1 MNSTAR
7 THLTRIEKLSILV
20 TAIVVLPVSV
30 IADDVKDITA
40 APPLV
45 YSVENTGA
53 SFPAP
58 PLLGIADLPSVVPLT
73 DPFMWSNG
81 NGRVSKFD
89 EWSHRRGE
97 IKAEIEHYEI
107 GKKPTRPEE
116 ITARYED
123 ETLTVKVTVNGET
136 LTLTAKVSL
145 PTGDG
150 PFPAVIGIGRGP
162 GSLPA
167 DIFSSRDIAV
177 IAYNFGQV
185 MSHTQKRGEE
195 PINRLYPELT
205 HMGAYSAWPWGVSR
219 LIDGLELVQKDL
231 PIDLK
236 HLAITGCSFAGKMA
250 LFAGAFDERIAL
262 TIAQEPGGGG
272 AAAWRV
278 SETLGKVEKL
288 GSTSHAWFI
297 EDMFQFS
304 GSNVAKLPMD
314 HHELMAMVAP
324 RALLILGNPDY
335 TWLADESGYVSCRA
349 AHEVW
354 KSFGIADR
362 FGFSIVPDHPHC
374 RLPDSQLPEVE
385 AFVDK
390 FLLGKTDANTDVT
403 VSPYNT
409 DYARWIDWWGK
420 GKPAF
425 PKRNMEGIETVTF
438 EAENATV
445 GSVWE
450 TGTDDDASNGGY
462 VAVKAGMESID
473 SAPTGSEHVIA
484 MSFSVKADGN
494 YTVFAR
500 LNCPSANDD
509 SFWVKMDDG
518 KFDSF
523 NGLGTSG
530 WSWVKLDNFAL
541 KPGEHTLTIGYRE
554 DGAKLDKISISNDPF
569 TPEGMGEPAK
579 NIGASK

>member
-1 MNSTAR
+1 MFAVLASITIG
-7 THLTRIEKLSILV
+7 LTFNGM
-20 TAIVVLPVSV
+20 A
-30 IADDVKDITA
+30 ADENETKVER
-40 APPLV
+40 PLV
-45 YSVENTGA
+45 YAIEHTGA

-58 PLLGIADLPSVVPLT
+58 PLPGIADLPTIAPLT

-81 NGRVSKFD
+81 NGRVTKFD
-89 EWSHRRGE
+89 EWSNRRAE
-97 IKAEIEHYEI
+97 IKGEFEHYEI
-107 GKKPTRPEE
+107 GKKPPRPDE
-116 ITARYED
+116 ITASYQG
-123 ETLTVKVTVNGET
+123 ETLTVNVTVKEET
-136 LTLTAKVSL
+136 LTLTSKVSL
-145 PTGDG
+145 PSGDG

-167 DIFSSRDIAV
+167 DIFSSRKIAV
-177 IAYNFGQV
+177 ISYNFGQV
-185 MSHTQKRGEE
+185 MSHTQKRGQE
-195 PINRLYPELT
+195 PINKLYPELT
-205 HMGAYSAWPWGVSR
+205 AMGAYSAWLWGVSR

-324 RALLILGNPDY
+324 RALLVLGNPDY
-335 TWLADESGYVSCRA
+335 AWLADESGYVSCRA

-362 FGFSIVPDHPHC
+362 FGFSIVPGHPHC
-374 RLPDSQLPEVE
+374 RLPDNQRPEVE

-390 FLLGKTDANTDVT
+390 FLLGKVKANTGVT
-403 VSPYNT
+403 ISPYNT
-409 DYARWIDWWGK
+409 DYLRWIGWWGK
-420 GKPAF
+420 GQPAF
-425 PKRNMEGIETVTF
+425 PKRNMEGIETITF
-438 EAENATV
+438 EAEGATL
-445 GSVWE
+445 GSNWE
-450 TGTDDDASNGGY
+450 IATDGLASNGGY
-462 VAVKAGMESID
+462 AVVKAGTESID
-473 SAPTGSEHVIA
+473 SAPAGSENVIT
-484 MSFSVKADGN
+484 MSFSVKAEGN
-494 YTVFAR
+494 YAVFAR
-500 LNCPSANDD
+500 LNCPSADDD
-509 SFWVKMDDG
+509 SFWIKMDDED
-518 KFDSF
+518 FDSF

-530 WSWVKLDNFAL
+530 WGWVKLDNFKL

-554 DGAKLDKISISNDPF
+554 DGAKLDKISISNDLF

-579 NIGASK
+579 NGGVPK